1 MSTPQRDAMQA
12 YVNRGYKL
20 FTQRCADGRHM
31 PVDSIYA
38 IAEGRVWDG
47 TSAREIGLVDKLG
60 GLQLAIDDMAA
71 EIDATGDCRVVA
83 YPDNS
88 DNIWAQVQFLRKNLE
103 SRIVKHKLGS
113 AADYYFQLQAISEMS
128 PLQCRMEIMMIQ

>member
-1 MSTPQRDAMQA
+1 MPQPQRDAMQS

-20 FTQRCADGRHM
+20 FAERCAAGRHM

-47 TSAREIGLVDKLG
+47 TSAHEIGLVDKMG
-60 GLQLAIDDMAA
+60 GLQLAISDMAA
-71 EIDATGDCRVVA
+71 ELDATDDCRVVA

-88 DNIWAQVQFLRKNLE
+88 DNIWAQMRTLRKSLE
-103 SRIVKHKLGS
+103 TKIISHELGA
-113 AADYYFQLQAISEMS
+113 AADYYYKLRALSEMS
-128 PLQCRMEIMMIQ
+128 PLQCRMEVMMIQ